1 MADLCKELSKASLVA
16 GKPAANEDLET
27 MEIPTEVSI
36 ADPHTNA
43 ELLGNL
49 LQDYEHKFEPLPED
63 QKLTKLCSDA
73 GFSKNIGK
81 GQFLITLDEEAGLDE
96 MKTSC
101 REYTLPRSEEASR
114 ARGWF
119 LGNTKIGAVLD
130 VKVCFHQSRY
140 SIGNHGRIYV
150 TRQKTVSWVRT
161 VNGINKCVTETS
173 ETISLEN
180 VEHRATGKPVA
191 KAKPRPKP
199 VVTLSPISI
208 PVREREWID
217 INPERFRQYCF
228 TASKF
233 MIRLLRHDDTVHRQD
248 DGAVRF
254 DDLAEL
260 FKSRFAGTSYWPI
273 QAWISFLAKGGG
285 QKKRFQYCLNPNSSE
300 HLLYFRAIQ
309 GTIV

>member
-16 GKPAANEDLET
+16 GKLAANEDLET

-49 LQDYEHKFEPLPED
+49 LQDYEHKFDPLPED
-63 QKLTKLCSDA
+63 QKLTKLCSNA

-81 GQFLITLDEEAGLDE
+81 GQFFVTLDEEEGLDE

-140 SIGNHGRIYV
+140 GVEIMV
-150 TRQKTVSWVRT
+150 
-161 VNGINKCVTETS
+161 E
-173 ETISLEN
+173 SL
-180 VEHRATGKPVA
+180 
-191 KAKPRPKP
+191 
-199 VVTLSPISI
+199 
-208 PVREREWID
+208 
-217 INPERFRQYCF
+217 FRD
-228 TASKF
+228 KN
-233 MIRLLRHDDTVHRQD
+233 
-248 DGAVRF
+248 
-254 DDLAEL
+254 
-260 FKSRFAGTSYWPI
+260 
-273 QAWISFLAKGGG
+273 SFLGSNFE
-285 QKKRFQYCLNPNSSE
+285 RN
-300 HLLYFRAIQ
+300 
-309 GTIV
+309 